1 MRSYEIILRHLKG
14 EKPQEACARRV
25 DSALGEL
32 WRTKKKKKKA
42 QVPATVADMQWR
54 GYQDLGTEN
63 FGMPLVASGYNPYW
77 GDGMPLGVDA
87 SYVTPFGAMPFM
99 GYPPGPFDVPFGG
112 GMFPQDPFAAQ
123 TYMMP
128 AVPKDLSELGM
139 GMVQRPPGMN
149 REEIEVQK
157 ADIRHKRGMDR
168 FNESY

>member
-1 MRSYEIILRHLKG
+1 
-14 EKPQEACARRV
+14 
-25 DSALGEL
+25 
-32 WRTKKKKKKA
+32 
-42 QVPATVADMQWR
+42 MQWR

-112 GMFPQDPFAAQ
+112 GMLPQDPFAAQ

-128 AVPKDLSELGM
+128 AVPRDLSELGM
-139 GMVQRPPGMN
+139 GMVQRPPGLN
-149 REEIEVQK
+149 REEIEVRK

-168 FNESY
+168 FNERLAIECWSKCLCRLEHISCVAWSKCHLIFF